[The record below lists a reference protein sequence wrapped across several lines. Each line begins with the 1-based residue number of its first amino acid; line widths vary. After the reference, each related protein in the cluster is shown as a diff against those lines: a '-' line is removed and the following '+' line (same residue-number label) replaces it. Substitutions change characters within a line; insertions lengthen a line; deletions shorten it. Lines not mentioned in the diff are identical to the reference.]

1 MDYSTV
7 QSLFAADNIY
17 EKIAILLRQGLAQ
30 RKIIDILDVSPKTV
44 IKRLKRKELYQD
56 SQRARRAKNITELI
70 TVKVEETISRS
81 T

>member
-17 EKIAILLRQGLAQ
+17 EKIAILLRQGLTQ